1 MSTIGCGFNRSMQ
14 HLISSYPREED
25 VEDETTTEN
34 LLHRRTK
41 GLDVG
46 PLAAVKDNTP
56 IRT

>member
-41 GLDVG
+41 G
-46 PLAAVKDNTP
+46 P
-56 IRT
+56 